1 MTTSLHA
8 TADGTARAEVA
19 VDLGERSYPI
29 SIGEGLLAH
38 AGQMIRPLLKR
49 PLTAIVTDENV
60 ARHHLATLT
69 ASLDAA
75 GIAHTE
81 LVLPPGEGTKSQQYL
96 MQVCDFILGAGIERS
111 DAVIAFGG
119 GVIGDL
125 VGFAAAI
132 VRRGVRFIQIP
143 TSLLAQVDSS
153 VGGKTAINSVHGK
166 NLIGAFH
173 QPAAVLADI
182 AVLDTLPPRELAA
195 GYAEVA
201 KYGLLGDADFF
212 NWLEDNAPRLFA
224 GDPQTRIRAIRTSCQ
239 AKAAIVAEDEH
250 EHGRRALLN
259 LGHTFGHALE
269 RATGYSDKLLHGEA
283 VAIGMAQAFR
293 FSERLGLCP
302 SGSASR
308 VEVHLKAVGL
318 PTTVAGIRQH
328 LPGADGLI
336 EMMRQDKKASGGKI
350 TFILVKGI
358 GNAYIDK
365 TVDEDVLKD
374 FLEEELKLQ

>member
-1 MTTSLHA
+1 MTTSPHD
-8 TADGTARAEVA
+8 TAGDAARAELA

-29 SIGEGLLAH
+29 TIGEGLLAH
-38 AGQMIRPLLKR
+38 AGGMIRPLLRR
-49 PLTAIVTDENV
+49 PLTAIVTDGNV
-60 ARHHLATLT
+60 APHHLATLT
-69 ASLDAA
+69 ASLDGA

-132 VRRGVRFIQIP
+132 VRRGVNFIQIP

-173 QPAAVLADI
+173 QPSLVLADI
-182 AVLDTLPPRELAA
+182 DVLATLPARDFLS
-195 GYAEVA
+195 GYGEVV
-201 KYGLLGDADFF
+201 KYGLLGDARFF
-212 NWLEDNAPRLFA
+212 DWLEGNGPALAA
-224 GDPQTRIRAIRTSCQ
+224 GDPQARIHAIRTSCE
-239 AKAAIVAEDEH
+239 AKAAVVAEDEH

-302 SGSASR
+302 PGSAAR
-308 VEVHLKAVGL
+308 VEAHLKAVGL
-318 PTTVAGIRQH
+318 PTTVASIRQH
-328 LPGADGLI
+328 LPGTGGLI
-336 EMMRQDKKASGGKI
+336 DMMRQDKKASGGKI

-365 TVDEDVLKD
+365 TVDEGVLKD
-374 FLEEELKLQ
+374 FLENELNLK

>member
-1 MTTSLHA
+1 MTASTH
-8 TADGTARAEVA
+8 TAASDTARAEVA
-19 VDLGERSYPI
+19 VDLAERSYPI
-29 SIGEGLLAH
+29 TIGEGLLAH
-38 AGQMIRPLLKR
+38 AGGMIRPLLKR

-60 ARHHLATLT
+60 ARHHLSTLT

-75 GIAHTE
+75 GIAHSE
-81 LVLPPGEGTKSQQYL
+81 LILPSGESTKSQQYL
-96 MQVCDFILGAGIERS
+96 MQVCDFILAAGIERS

-132 VRRGVRFIQIP
+132 VRRGVNFIQIP

-153 VGGKTAINSVHGK
+153 VGGKTAINSPYGK

-173 QPAAVLADI
+173 QPIAVLADI
-182 AVLDTLPPRELAA
+182 AVLNTLPERELAA

-201 KYGLLGDADFF
+201 KYGLLGDAGFF
-212 NWLEDNAPRLFA
+212 SWLEDNAPRLFA
-224 GDPQTRIRAIRTSCQ
+224 GDPQTRVQAIRTSCE

-283 VAIGMAQAFR
+283 VSIGMAQAFR
-293 FSERLGLCP
+293 FSEKLGLCP
-302 SGSASR
+302 TGSAAR
-308 VEVHLKAVGL
+308 VEAHLKSIGL
-318 PTTVAGIRQH
+318 PTTLAPVLEH
-328 LPGADGLI
+328 LPGVDDLI

-350 TFILVKGI
+350 TFILVKGV

-365 TVDEDVLKD
+365 TVDEDVLRG
-374 FLEEELKLQ
+374 FLNDELKLK

>member
-1 MTTSLHA
+1 MTASTHDIA
-8 TADGTARAEVA
+8 GDVARAEVA

-38 AGQMIRPLLKR
+38 AGGMIRPLLKR

-60 ARHHLATLT
+60 ARHHLSTLT

-75 GIAHTE
+75 GIAHSE
-81 LVLPPGEGTKSQQYL
+81 LILPPGEGTKSQQYL

-132 VRRGVRFIQIP
+132 VRRGVNFIQIP

-173 QPAAVLADI
+173 QPVAVLADI

-201 KYGLLGDADFF
+201 KYGLLGDAGFF
-212 NWLEDNAPRLFA
+212 NWLEDNASRLLN
-224 GDPQTRIRAIRTSCQ
+224 GDPQARIRAIRTSCE

-302 SGSASR
+302 PGSASR
-308 VEVHLKAVGL
+308 VEAHLKAVGL
-318 PTTVAGIRQH
+318 PTTVAAIRQH
-328 LPGADGLI
+328 LPDADGLI
-336 EMMRQDKKASGGKI
+336 AMMRQDKKASGGKI
-350 TFILVKGI
+350 TFILVNGI
-358 GNAYIDK
+358 GNAYIDR
-365 TVDEDVLKD
+365 TVDEDVLKN
-374 FLEEELKLQ
+374 FLKDELKLQ